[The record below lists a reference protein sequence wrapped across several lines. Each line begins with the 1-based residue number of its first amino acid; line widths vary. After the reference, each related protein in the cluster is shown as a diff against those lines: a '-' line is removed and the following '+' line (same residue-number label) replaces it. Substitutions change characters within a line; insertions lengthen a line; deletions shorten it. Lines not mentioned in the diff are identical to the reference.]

1 MVTIKSYGEG
11 TCVWCGR
18 DKEGVDIA
26 TDDQSFAGFFCFND
40 VKRVLKLKTPQRPKT
55 QPTTQPTRTSA

>member
-11 TCVWCGR
+11 PCVWCGR

-26 TDDQSFAGFFCFND
+26 TDDKSFVGFFCFAD
-40 VKRVLKLKTPQRPKT
+40 LKRVLKLKTPQREKSH
-55 QPTTQPTRTSA
+55 TTIQPTRVSA